1 MTVIQFTQVHFPKE
15 QCQICTNEQ
24 MSKKPG
30 KTILFALASK
40 LPHKV
45 AYFSS
50 FLSRSSHK
58 MGLNA
63 PVWLGHFHPVTPLA
77 ECCGH
82 LPKDN
87 TPFLSLPES
96 KPAHLAGRLSI
107 PTNPI
112 LFTWGVRKRLLR
124 TPTVILDMQVLTT
137 LYQQVPIAARKL
149 VFGKRNGTHTQLSK
163 NYSAMFFRVSFC
175 NQHRRQVGFLPGCWL
190 LPLKTWHEATS
201 FPSPCS
207 CRGKH

>member
-1 MTVIQFTQVHFPKE
+1 
-15 QCQICTNEQ
+15 